1 MNTQKFVKYA
11 YYVVYFLL
19 AVLGFLIVLAVIV
32 IESNKDPDPHKRL
45 AATAKI
51 LGVEQKINANLP
63 QPWPPAMN
71 KAYPDIPLIDQSGVE
86 FKLSDLKGKVLLV
99 EFIDMASPV
108 SQAYSGA
115 KTKGTLG
122 AATQTV
128 DEGTAPIEEIIKT
141 ETRPVGQVDLPHP
154 DIIMVKILIYNE
166 NAQQAG
172 PPDAERWAKHFGF
185 SREGGVIVAV
195 PQKNLRD
202 KTTDLLIP
210 GFQLIDKAFLL
221 RVDSA
226 GVNPKNS
233 LIFSLAPLIPT
244 LLQAEVE

>member
-1 MNTQKFVKYA
+1 MDTNKIIKYA

-32 IESNKDPDPHKRL
+32 IESNKNPDPQKRL
-45 AATAKI
+45 EATAKI
-51 LGVEQKINANLP
+51 LGVERNINANLP
-63 QPWPPAMN
+63 QPWPPLMN
-71 KAYPDIPLIDQSGVE
+71 KAYPDIPLVDQTGVE

-115 KTKGTLG
+115 KAKGTLG
-122 AATQTV
+122 AASQTV
-128 DEGTAPIEEIIKT
+128 DEGTAPIEEIIAK
-141 ETRPVGQVDLPHP
+141 ETRAVGQVELPHP
-154 DIIMVKILIYNE
+154 DLLIVKILIYNE

-185 SREGGVIVAV
+185 TREGGVIVAV

-202 KTTDLLIP
+202 KATDLLIP
-210 GFQLIDKAFLL
+210 GFQLVDKFYNL

-226 GVNPKNS
+226 GVNPKHS
-233 LIFSLAPLIPT
+233 LTFTLAPQIPT
-244 LLQAEVE
+244 LLNVEPE